1 MQDVQELDLDI
12 ATTSE
17 DFTPSRQETIASR
30 RDKGYRWD
38 SRWGRLRARWN
49 IMRKRIVFPSGSAR
63 PVIVGPDCEFIF
75 DDEAA
80 IECFGPKL
88 HVLGD
93 EGHNPF
99 FPEAT
104 SIGTKSYWKFLEHPT
119 GRRTKIRL
127 GEKARLRLGANLS
140 VCRGAYFSV
149 WDNSW
154 IEIGR
159 GTYIGN
165 DVFIS
170 SSCGLRI
177 GEDSLIG
184 LGTKIMDYDGHPI
197 YLSEPSTSPVRGG
210 QKAKITIGNRVW
222 IGFQC
227 LILKGVT
234 IGDGA
239 IVASHSVVTED
250 VPANAIVAGNPA
262 RVIRTGVT
270 WKH

>member
-1 MQDVQELDLDI
+1 MQDVHELELEI
-12 ATTSE
+12 ATAPD
-17 DFTPSRQETIASR
+17 DFAPSRQEKITNR
-30 RDKGYRWD
+30 RDRAYRWD
-38 SRWGRLRARWN
+38 SYAGRLRARWN
-49 IMRKRIVFPSGSAR
+49 AFRNRIQFPEGKTR
-63 PVIVGPDCEFIF
+63 PVIVGPNCEFIF

-80 IECFGPKL
+80 IECIGPRL

-119 GRRTKIRL
+119 GRETKIRL
-127 GEKARLRLGANLS
+127 GEKARLRLGPNIS
-140 VCRGAYFSV
+140 ICRGAYFSV
-149 WDNSW
+149 WDNSY

-170 SSCGLRI
+170 SSLGLRI
-177 GEDSLIG
+177 GEDGLIG
-184 LGTKIMDYDGHPI
+184 LGTTVMDYDGHPI
-197 YLSEPSTSPVRGG
+197 FLSDPSAEPVRGG
-210 QKAKITIGNRVW
+210 HKAKVTIGNRVW
-222 IGFQC
+222 IGFRC
-227 LILKGVT
+227 MILKGVT

-239 IVASHSVVTED
+239 IIASHSVVTED
-250 VPANAIVAGNPA
+250 VPANAVVAGNPA
-262 RVIRTGVT
+262 RIIRTGVT